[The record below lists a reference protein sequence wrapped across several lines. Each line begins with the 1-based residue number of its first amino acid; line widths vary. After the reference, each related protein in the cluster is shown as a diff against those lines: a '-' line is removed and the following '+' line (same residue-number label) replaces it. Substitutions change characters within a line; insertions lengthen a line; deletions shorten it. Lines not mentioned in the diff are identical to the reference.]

1 MGYMGEDSQ
10 LFGANETYI
19 AELYSRWSNDPDSVE
34 PGWAHYFETLGE
46 SDLEA
51 FDDHKGPSWGKRR
64 TVVVGSERAK
74 GGGSLSDAFTDAASA
89 SGNSAFEQLLSYM
102 QSGRG
107 GTAGAD
113 EIRQATLD
121 SIRALMLIRAYRMRG
136 HMAANLD
143 PLGLEKRGDHAE
155 LDPTEYG
162 FEEQDMDRPIFINY
176 YLGLESATLR
186 EIVKI
191 CRDTYCG
198 SIGVEFLHIQ
208 EPEEKSWI
216 QERIESSRNRK
227 EFTELGRRTILERL
241 THADAF
247 ETYLD
252 KKYRGTK
259 RFGLDGGESLV
270 PMMEQIFKRGMAMG
284 LEEVVLGMAHR
295 GRLNVLANIMNKP
308 YHRIFAEFEGTA
320 ANPDDVQGSGDVKY
334 HLGTSADRDFE
345 GKSIHLSLTANPSH
359 LECVNT
365 VVLGKVRAK
374 QRQRGDEDRDKVMGL
389 LLHGDA
395 AFIGQGIVAE
405 TFLLSQLDGYK
416 TGGTIHIVINNQI
429 GFTTAPS
436 KSRSSPYCSDMAKT
450 VDAPVFHVNG
460 DDPEACVHVARLA
473 MEYRQRFKKDVVI
486 DMWCYRR
493 HGHNEGDEPM
503 FTQPR
508 MYTKIKDH
516 PRTQTIYAQKLEKL
530 GVIAPGE
537 GAQIAKNVEAVLDQE
552 YEAARAFKPNK
563 ADWLE
568 GSWAGLSVA
577 DDGARRGNT
586 SVDIDLLREVGHA
599 ISEPPKN
606 FKLNGKIERQLL
618 SKRKMIETGEGI
630 DWGTAEALAYG
641 TLLCESTGI
650 RLSGEDVERGT
661 FSQRHAVLLDQ
672 ETENRH
678 IPLNSIRMGQ
688 APFEVIDSPLSEFG
702 LLGFEYGY
710 ASAEPH
716 SLVVWEAQF
725 GDFANGA
732 QVIIDQFIASGE
744 SKWLRMCGLVM
755 LLPHGYEGQGP
766 EHSSARLERYL
777 QLSAEDNWQ
786 VCNITQPANYFHALR
801 RQVRRNFRKP
811 LIQMSPKSLLRHKAC
826 VSRLEEFGPGTSFH
840 RVLWDNAEGTGRL
853 APDEQIRRVVL
864 CSGKVYFDL
873 EAERDARGLKDV
885 YIMRVEQ
892 IYPFPFHAVTTEL
905 SRFPNAD
912 IVWCQEEPENNGA
925 WFFVDRRIE
934 RLLEE
939 LDHKPAKRPVYAGRE
954 AAASPATGSA
964 KRHAAEQA
972 GLVDAALSVPEKAR
986 KVSVKTP
993 TRKTAAKKATAK
1005 KVAVK
1010 KAVAK
1015 KASVKKAT
1023 AKKST
1028 AKKSAAKKAAA
1039 RKGSK

>member
-19 AELYSRWSNDPDSVE
+19 AELYSRWSLDPESVD
-34 PGWAHYFETLGE
+34 PGWAHYFENLGE

-51 FDDHKGPSWGKRR
+51 FDDHKGPTWARR
-64 TVVVGSERAK
+64 KTVVVGSERASTGK
-74 GGGSLSDAFTDAASA
+74 SLSDAFSDPATA
-89 SGNSAFEQLLSYM
+89 SGTPYEQLLAFL
-102 QSGRG
+102 QAG
-107 GTAGAD
+107 GGGAVGGD
-113 EIRQATLD
+113 QIRQATLD

-143 PLGLEKRGDHAE
+143 PLNLDKREKHDE
-155 LDPTEYG
+155 LDPASYG

-198 SIGVEFLHIQ
+198 NIGVEFLHIQ

-227 EFTELGRRTILERL
+227 DFTDLGRRTILERL
-241 THADAF
+241 THADGF
-247 ETYLD
+247 ESFLD

-270 PMMEQIFKRGMAMG
+270 PMMEQIFKRGVDLGM
-284 LEEVVLGMAHR
+284 EEVVLGMAHR
-295 GRLNVLANIMNKP
+295 GRLNVLANIMEKP

-320 ANPDDVQGSGDVKY
+320 ANPDDIQGSGDVKY
-334 HLGTSADRDFE
+334 HLGTSADREFN
-345 GKSIHLSLTANPSH
+345 GKTIHLSLTANPSH

-374 QRQRGDEDRDKVMGL
+374 QRQRGDTERDKVVGL

-460 DDPEACVHVARLA
+460 DDPEACVHVAKLA
-473 MEYRQRFKKDVVI
+473 TEYRQRFKKDVVI

-508 MYTKIKDH
+508 MYTKIKNH
-516 PRTQTIYAQKLEKL
+516 PRTQHIYAKKLEKL
-530 GVIAPGE
+530 GVIEDGE
-537 GAQIAKNVEAVLDQE
+537 GAAIAKKVEEVLDQE
-552 YEAARAFKPNK
+552 FEAARAFKPNK

-577 DDGARRGNT
+577 EEGARRGHT
-586 SVDIDLLREVGHA
+586 SVDKDLLREVGHA
-599 ISEPPKN
+599 ISEAPKN
-606 FKLNGKIERQLL
+606 FKLNPKIARQLET
-618 SKRKMIETGEGI
+618 KRKMIETGEGI
-630 DWGTAEALAYG
+630 DWGTAEALAFG

-661 FSQRHAVLLDQ
+661 FSHRHAVLLDQ
-672 ETENRH
+672 ETEDRH

-826 VSRLEEFGPGTSFH
+826 VSSLDDFGPGTSFH
-840 RVLWDNAEGTGRL
+840 RVLWDNAQGTGRL
-853 APDEQIRRVVL
+853 ANDEDIRRVVL

-873 EAERDARGLKDV
+873 EAERDARGIKDV
-885 YIMRVEQ
+885 YIMRLEQ

-912 IVWCQEEPENNGA
+912 VVWCQEEPENNGA

-934 RLLEE
+934 KILEE
-939 LDHKPAKRPVYAGRE
+939 MNHRPAKRPVYAGRD

-964 KRHAAEQA
+964 KRHAAEQTA
-972 GLVDAALSVPEKAR
+972 LVDAALSLAEKTR
-986 KVSVKTP
+986 KVSVKAVPKKAATKKASAK
-993 TRKTAAKKATAK
+993 KTTAKKSSAKKATAK
-1005 KVAVK
+1005 K
-1010 KAVAK
+1010 
-1015 KASVKKAT
+1015 
-1023 AKKST
+1023 
-1028 AKKSAAKKAAA
+1028 AAGRKA
-1039 RKGSK
+1039 RK